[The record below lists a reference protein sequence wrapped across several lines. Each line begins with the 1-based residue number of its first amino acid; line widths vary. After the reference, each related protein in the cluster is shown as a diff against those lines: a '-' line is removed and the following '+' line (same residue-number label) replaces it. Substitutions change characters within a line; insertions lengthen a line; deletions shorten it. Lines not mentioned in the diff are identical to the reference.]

1 MLIIMGSTRTN
12 MTSLKHDIILLII
25 SKKNLQ
31 DNLTIVLHTFNRVT
45 DGWLLIDYY

>member
-1 MLIIMGSTRTN
+1 MGSTRTN

-31 DNLTIVLHTFNRVT
+31 DNLTIVYIQQSKT
-45 DGWLLIDYY
+45 DGWLYWLIIID